1 MAGNVYYFNL
11 RGLMEELE
19 ILFYTAFE
27 SLISIDSSKWC
38 LKCVFLKNEN
48 LFRDVFID
56 RLVYL
61 FKWFED
67 LKRAIYLLQYTMHE

>member
-1 MAGNVYYFNL
+1 MYPTFYQDKVNFLNTFEVAGNVYYYNL

-48 LFRDVFID
+48 LFRDVSID

-61 FKWFED
+61 FK
-67 LKRAIYLLQYTMHE
+67 